1 MKVFGDVE
9 NHCLWKVCLVMLR
22 IIVCESV
29 FGDVE
34 NHCLWK
40 VYLVMLRIIVCG
52 KCVWLC

>member
-1 MKVFGDVE
+1 MLRSLFV
-9 NHCLWKVCLVMLR
+9 KVCLVMLR

-52 KCVWLC
+52 KCVW

>member
-1 MKVFGDVE
+1 M
-9 NHCLWKVCLVMLR
+9 KVCLVMLG

-52 KCVWLC
+52 KCVW